1 MSRLL
6 RINGFDID
14 IDDETAIGIT
24 LQSYDIKEPNK
35 RKSNITNSFTIPLTA
50 NNNKIFGYPANIQST
65 SKRIYEPLTADY
77 WQDGYQL
84 ITKGIVRVDEVSE
97 RITLFLVQKLD
108 LWDNLKLIT
117 WPQFAQEYIEWI
129 NPQVELSYSQLIKNV
144 VETESGLFLPC
155 WLGQLSTKL
164 DETNSYYIED
174 IANLWLQYKDINGGH
189 FAIYAKSIF
198 EFIEY
203 KYNVKI
209 FIYIF

>member
-24 LQSYDIKEPNK
+24 LQSYDIKEPSQ
-35 RKSNITNSFTIPLTA
+35 RKVNITNSFTIPLTA

-65 SKRIYEPLTADY
+65 SKKIYEPLTADY

-129 NPQVELSYSQLIKNV
+129 NPQVELSYSQLIENV
-144 VETESGLFLPC
+144 VEAESGLFLPC

-174 IANLWLQYKDINGGH
+174 IANLWLQYKEINV
-189 FAIYAKSIF
+189 AIS
-198 EFIEY
+198 
-203 KYNVKI
+203 
-209 FIYIF
+209 